1 MDGDAWGKVATEG
14 VKHPFLVMLNE
25 PGESHRPPSA
35 VRKQRDDEWVAIIS
49 RKKVAAF
56 VVKIDGTFH
65 LSFTDIPFVVPEALL
80 RKNGADIPPQR
91 GLEIMTKVLMAF
103 FSEHL
108 NYNDGVRL
116 ESLAKTYNEVS
127 PFKLTINEWRINSI
141 AASSI
146 E

>member
-80 RKNGADIPPQR
+80 RK
-91 GLEIMTKVLMAF
+91 M
-103 FSEHL
+103 
-108 NYNDGVRL
+108 